1 MTNYNFRVM
10 WLDVPFLV
18 VDANQSVEMFLQLLH
33 QIRSKWVVLTSR
45 QRFFVFKST
54 ELGRALQGKHAA
66 RSVQQVFKL
75 TARAASRTCSLST
88 RATSAPR
95 NEAASATRAI
105 ALNTHGEVVKVGQIV
120 RGLSA
125 TSPSSERSMRSTS
138 SMTSGQRKRA
148 RAAFAPALTRGIK
161 KKKASARFRGPGL
174 GRLSKRQYEI
184 VPVFFATDRLQK
196 ALDNGKCTFTHKRC
210 EDRKVR
216 LGICYVSIPFRHKI
230 GELESPS
237 LWHFE
242 FRPTPEK
249 HVVLLNTRRLP
260 DKAFYAQVADRV
272 RMSQAREAFV
282 FVHGY
287 NVTFEDGARRTAQI
301 AKDLGFQ
308 GAPILYSWPSRGK
321 LRMYPADEATVEWS
335 QQHFEDFL
343 RKLSAK
349 SQANVIHVIAHS
361 MGNRIVMRALS
372 HLSAP
377 MAKRKPVLHQIVL
390 TAPDID
396 AGEFENLARTI
407 NPFARRVTM
416 YASSRD
422 KALKLSRR
430 FHSAPRAGE
439 SGAQIIITNGVDT
452 IDASTVDTSLLGHSY
467 ASSIREVLSDMSYLL
482 KGLPPGSRHG
492 LVQKVHTKGNYWAF
506 SE

>member
-1 MTNYNFRVM
+1 MSNHTFRVA
-10 WLDVPFLV
+10 WIDSSFLV
-18 VDANQSVEMFLQLLH
+18 VDANQSVEMFLQLLE
-33 QIRSKWVVLTSR
+33 QIRSKWVVLTSQR
-45 QRFFVFKST
+45 QFFVFKSA
-54 ELGRALQGKHAA
+54 ELGKVLRGKRAG
-66 RSVQQVFKL
+66 RSIGNVLKL
-75 TARAASRTCSLST
+75 TAREASRTCSLST
-88 RATSAPR
+88 RSTSAP
-95 NEAASATRAI
+95 AGKGATVARAV
-105 ALNTHGEVVKVGQIV
+105 ALNSHGEAVRVGQIV
-120 RGLSA
+120 RGRFDSSLGLRGSTRSGFSGRSA
-125 TSPSSERSMRSTS
+125 
-138 SMTSGQRKRA
+138 QRKRA
-148 RAAFAPALTRGIK
+148 RAVFVPASTRGIK
-161 KKKASARFRGPGL
+161 KKKASPRLKA
-174 GRLSKRQYEI
+174 RLSKKQYEI
-184 VPVFFATDRLQK
+184 VRIFFATDRSQK
-196 ALDNGKCTFTHKRC
+196 ALENGRCAFTHKRC
-210 EDRKVR
+210 EDGKVR
-216 LGICYVSIPFRHKI
+216 LGTCYVSIPFRHKI

-237 LWHFE
+237 LWHLE
-242 FRPTPEK
+242 FSPKPEK
-249 HVVLLNTRRLP
+249 HVVLLSTRKLA

-272 RMSQAREAFV
+272 RMSQEREAFV

-287 NVTFEDGARRTAQI
+287 DVTFEDAARRTAQI

-308 GAPILYSWPSRGK
+308 GAPICYSWPSRGK

-349 SQANVIHVIAHS
+349 SHANVIHVIAHS

-372 HLSAP
+372 HLGNPAG
-377 MAKRKPVLHQIVL
+377 KREPILHQIVL

-396 AGEFENLARTI
+396 AGEFENLARAI
-407 NPFARRVTM
+407 NPFAKRVTM

-439 SGAQIIITNGVDT
+439 SGPHITITNGVDT

-467 ASSIREVLSDMSYLL
+467 ASSIRAVLSDMSYLL

-492 LVQKVHTKGNYWAF
+492 LVQKVHAKGAYWAF